1 MVKHMNNIYISD
13 FLSYLE
19 VEANYS
25 KNTIN
30 SYEND
35 LNKFEEY
42 YKSKDLLKIT
52 SKDIEKYIQTL
63 SDLAP
68 TTVSHNIS
76 SLKTF
81 YSYFLKQVRISNNP
95 TDGIK
100 SPKLGIHLPT
110 YLTIDEVNKL
120 LDIEV
125 TDAFSSR
132 NKAILELMYATGLRI
147 SEVISLE
154 FKNVDYDEC
163 IIRVMG
169 KGSKERIV
177 PVNDYAIK
185 YLKEYIDNYRPELV
199 KNEINNYIFLNNH
212 GRMLTRQGIFK
223 MIKNYAALKNIKKTI
238 GPHTLRHTFATHL
251 LENGA
256 DLRVIQELLGHS
268 DISTTQIYTH
278 LTKEALHNEYKKY
291 FPRD

>member
-1 MVKHMNNIYISD
+1 MNNIYISD

-35 LNKFEEY
+35 LNKLEEY
-42 YKSKDLLKIT
+42 YKNKDLLKIT

-81 YSYFLKQVRISNNP
+81 YSYFLKQGRISNNP
-95 TDGIK
+95 TDGIR

-154 FKNVDYDEC
+154 FKNIDYDEC

-278 LTKEALHNEYKKY
+278 LTKQALHNEYKKY

>member
-1 MVKHMNNIYISD
+1 MVKNMNNIYISD

-81 YSYFLKQVRISNNP
+81 YSYFLKQGRISNNP

-154 FKNVDYDEC
+154 FKNIDYDEC

>member
-1 MVKHMNNIYISD
+1 MVKRMNDIYISD

-25 KNTIN
+25 ENTIR

-42 YKSKDLLKIT
+42 YKKKDLLKIT
-52 SKDIEKYIQTL
+52 SKDIDKFIQTL
-63 SDLAP
+63 NDLAP
-68 TTVSHNIS
+68 STVSHNIS

-81 YSYFLKQVRISNNP
+81 YSYFLKLGRISANP

-100 SPKLGIHLPT
+100 SPKLGIHLPI
-110 YLTIDEVNKL
+110 YLTIDEINKL

-147 SEVISLE
+147 SEIITLE
-154 FKNVDYDEC
+154 FKNIDYEEC
-163 IIRVMG
+163 IVRVMG

-177 PVNDYAIK
+177 PINDYAIK
-185 YLKEYIDNYRPELV
+185 YLKDYIDNYRPELV

-223 MIKNYAALKNIKKTI
+223 MIKNYASIKGIKKTI

-278 LTKEALHNEYKKY
+278 LTNETLHNEYKKY

>member
-1 MVKHMNNIYISD
+1 MVKHMNSIYISD

-42 YKSKDLLKIT
+42 YKNKDLLKIT

>member
-63 SDLAP
+63 SYLAP

-81 YSYFLKQVRISNNP
+81 YSYFLKQGRISNNP

-154 FKNVDYDEC
+154 FKNIDYDEC

>member
-1 MVKHMNNIYISD
+1 MNNIYISD

-81 YSYFLKQVRISNNP
+81 YSYFLKQGRISNNP

-199 KNEINNYIFLNNH
+199 KNDINNYIFLNNH

-268 DISTTQIYTH
+268 DISTTQIYMH

>member
-1 MVKHMNNIYISD
+1 MNNIYISD

-154 FKNVDYDEC
+154 FKNIDYDEC

-177 PVNDYAIK
+177 PINDYAIR

>member
-1 MVKHMNNIYISD
+1 MNNIYISD

-81 YSYFLKQVRISNNP
+81 YSYFFKQGRISNNP

-154 FKNVDYDEC
+154 FKNIDYDEC

>member
-42 YKSKDLLKIT
+42 YKSKDLLKII

-81 YSYFLKQVRISNNP
+81 YSYFLKQGRISNNP

-154 FKNVDYDEC
+154 FKNIDYDEC

-223 MIKNYAALKNIKKTI
+223 MIKNYAELKNIKKTI

>member
-1 MVKHMNNIYISD
+1 MNNIYISD

-63 SDLAP
+63 SYLAP

-81 YSYFLKQVRISNNP
+81 YSYFLKQGRISNNP

-110 YLTIDEVNKL
+110 YLTIDEVNKF

-154 FKNVDYDEC
+154 FKNIDYDEC

>member
-1 MVKHMNNIYISD
+1 MNNIYISD
-13 FLSYLE
+13 FLLYLE

-42 YKSKDLLKIT
+42 YKIKDLLKIT

-81 YSYFLKQVRISNNP
+81 YSYFLKQGRISNNP

-154 FKNVDYDEC
+154 FKNIDYDEC

-185 YLKEYIDNYRPELV
+185 YLKEYINNYRPELV

-223 MIKNYAALKNIKKTI
+223 IIKNYAALKNIKKTI

>member
-42 YKSKDLLKIT
+42 YKNKDLLKIT

-132 NKAILELMYATGLRI
+132 NKAILEFMYATGLRI

-154 FKNVDYDEC
+154 FKNIDYDEC

>member
-1 MVKHMNNIYISD
+1 MNNIYISD

-25 KNTIN
+25 ENTIK

-42 YKSKDLLKIT
+42 YKNKDLLKIT
-52 SKDIEKYIQTL
+52 SKDIDKYIQTL

-68 TTVSHNIS
+68 STVSHNIS

-81 YSYFLKQVRISNNP
+81 YSYFLKLGRISVSP

-100 SPKLGIHLPT
+100 SPKLGTHLPT

-147 SEVISLE
+147 SEVINLE
-154 FKNVDYDEC
+154 FKNIDYDEC
-163 IIRVMG
+163 IVRVMG

-177 PVNDYAIK
+177 PINDYAIK
-185 YLKEYIDNYRPELV
+185 YLKDYIDNYRPELV

-223 MIKNYAALKNIKKTI
+223 MIKSYASLKGIKKTI

-278 LTKEALHNEYKKY
+278 LTNEALHNEYKKY

>member
-1 MVKHMNNIYISD
+1 MNNIYISD

-81 YSYFLKQVRISNNP
+81 YSYFLKQGRISNNP
-95 TDGIK
+95 TDGIR

-154 FKNVDYDEC
+154 FKNIDYDEC

>member
-1 MVKHMNNIYISD
+1 M
-13 FLSYLE
+13 
-19 VEANYS
+19 
-25 KNTIN
+25 
-30 SYEND
+30 
-35 LNKFEEY
+35 
-42 YKSKDLLKIT
+42 
-52 SKDIEKYIQTL
+52 
-63 SDLAP
+63 
-68 TTVSHNIS
+68 
-76 SLKTF
+76 
-81 YSYFLKQVRISNNP
+81 
-95 TDGIK
+95 
-100 SPKLGIHLPT
+100 
-110 YLTIDEVNKL
+110 NKL

-154 FKNVDYDEC
+154 FKNIDYDEC

>member
-1 MVKHMNNIYISD
+1 MVKNMNNIYISD

-42 YKSKDLLKIT
+42 YKNKDLLKIT

>member
-1 MVKHMNNIYISD
+1 MVKRMNDIYISD

-25 KNTIN
+25 ENTIR

-42 YKSKDLLKIT
+42 YKKKDLLKIT
-52 SKDIEKYIQTL
+52 SKDIDKFIQTL
-63 SDLAP
+63 NDLAP
-68 TTVSHNIS
+68 STVSHNIS

-81 YSYFLKQVRISNNP
+81 YSYFLKLGRISANP

-100 SPKLGIHLPT
+100 SPKLGIHLPI
-110 YLTIDEVNKL
+110 YLTVDEINKL

-147 SEVISLE
+147 SEIITLE
-154 FKNVDYDEC
+154 FKNIDYEEC
-163 IIRVMG
+163 IVRVMG

-177 PVNDYAIK
+177 PINDYAIK
-185 YLKEYIDNYRPELV
+185 YLKDYIDNYRPELV

-223 MIKNYAALKNIKKTI
+223 MIKNYASIKGIKKTI

-278 LTKEALHNEYKKY
+278 LTNETLHNEYKKY

>member
-1 MVKHMNNIYISD
+1 MNNIYISD

-42 YKSKDLLKIT
+42 YKNKDLLKIT

-199 KNEINNYIFLNNH
+199 KNDINNYIFLNNH

>member
-42 YKSKDLLKIT
+42 YKNKDLLKIT

-81 YSYFLKQVRISNNP
+81 YSYFLKQGRISNNP

-154 FKNVDYDEC
+154 FKNIDYDEC

-177 PVNDYAIK
+177 PINDYAIK

-223 MIKNYAALKNIKKTI
+223 MIKNYAELKNIKKTI

>member
-1 MVKHMNNIYISD
+1 MNNIYISD

-25 KNTIN
+25 ENTIN

-81 YSYFLKQVRISNNP
+81 YSYFLKQGRISNNP

-154 FKNVDYDEC
+154 FKNIDYDEC

>member
-1 MVKHMNNIYISD
+1 MNNIYISD

-42 YKSKDLLKIT
+42 YKIKDLLKIT

-81 YSYFLKQVRISNNP
+81 YSYFLKQGRISNNP

-154 FKNVDYDEC
+154 FKNIDYDEC

-185 YLKEYIDNYRPELV
+185 YLKEYINNYRPELV

-223 MIKNYAALKNIKKTI
+223 IIKNYAALKNIKKTI

>member
-1 MVKHMNNIYISD
+1 MNNIYISD

-81 YSYFLKQVRISNNP
+81 YSYFLKQGRISNNP

>member
-1 MVKHMNNIYISD
+1 MVKRMNDIYINE
-13 FLSYLE
+13 FLSHLE
-19 VEANYS
+19 VEENYS
-25 KNTIN
+25 KNTTQSYKTDLKKFKN
-30 SYEND
+30 YYEN
-35 LNKFEEY
+35 
-42 YKSKDLLKIT
+42 KDLLTIT
-52 SKDIEKYIQTL
+52 SKDIDKFIQTL
-63 SDLAP
+63 NDLAP
-68 TTVSHNIS
+68 TTVSRYIS

-81 YSYFLKQVRISNNP
+81 YSYFLKLGRINANP

-100 SPKLGIHLPT
+100 SPKLGVHLPT
-110 YLTIDEVNKL
+110 YLTIDEINKL

-125 TDAFSSR
+125 VDAFSSR

-147 SEVISLE
+147 SEVITLE
-154 FKNVDYDEC
+154 FKNIDYDEC
-163 IIRVMG
+163 IVRVMG

-177 PVNDYAIK
+177 PINDYAIK
-185 YLKEYIDNYRPELV
+185 YLKDYIDNYRPELV
-199 KNEINNYIFLNNH
+199 KKEINNYLFLNNH
-212 GRMLTRQGIFK
+212 GEMLSRQGIFK
-223 MIKNYAALKNIKKTI
+223 IIKNYASIKGIKKTI

-278 LTKEALHNEYKKY
+278 LTNEALHNEYKKY

>member
-1 MVKHMNNIYISD
+1 MNSIYISD

-42 YKSKDLLKIT
+42 YKNKDLLKIT

>member
-81 YSYFLKQVRISNNP
+81 YSYFLKQGRISNNP

-154 FKNVDYDEC
+154 FKNIDYDEC

-177 PVNDYAIK
+177 PINDYAIK

>member
-1 MVKHMNNIYISD
+1 MVKNMNNIYISD

-199 KNEINNYIFLNNH
+199 KNDINNYIFLNNH

>member
-1 MVKHMNNIYISD
+1 MNNIYISD

-42 YKSKDLLKIT
+42 YKNKDLLKIT

-185 YLKEYIDNYRPELV
+185 YLKEYINNYRPELV

>member
-42 YKSKDLLKIT
+42 YKNKDLLKIT

-81 YSYFLKQVRISNNP
+81 YSYFLKQGRISNNP